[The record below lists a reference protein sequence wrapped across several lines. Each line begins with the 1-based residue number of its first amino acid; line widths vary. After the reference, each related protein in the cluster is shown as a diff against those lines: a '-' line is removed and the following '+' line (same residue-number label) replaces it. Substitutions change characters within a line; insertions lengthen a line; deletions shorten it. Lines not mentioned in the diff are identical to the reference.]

1 MVSVHRVDIR
11 KCVHCVTEDKC
22 YNDDIEYIY
31 LTHTVRNLFS
41 TMQYIL
47 YVVSCA
53 CSCMIDGIW

>member
-1 MVSVHRVDIR
+1 M
-11 KCVHCVTEDKC
+11 HCVTEDNC

-31 LTHTVRNLFS
+31 ISGTYSTLTVFY

-53 CSCMIDGIW
+53 CPCMIDGIW

>member
-1 MVSVHRVDIR
+1 M
-11 KCVHCVTEDKC
+11 HCVTEDKC

-47 YVVSCA
+47 YVVSYA
-53 CSCMIDGIW
+53 CPCMIDGIW